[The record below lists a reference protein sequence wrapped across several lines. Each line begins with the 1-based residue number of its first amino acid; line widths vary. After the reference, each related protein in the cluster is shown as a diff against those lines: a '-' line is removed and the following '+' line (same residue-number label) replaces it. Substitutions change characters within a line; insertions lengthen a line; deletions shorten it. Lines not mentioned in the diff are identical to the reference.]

1 MRQHTEARS
10 GARESRTPR
19 AQRQQQQPGPSSQR
33 FFTFLALWL
42 LTCWGVIGALVA
54 PIVEGGWFSVAGAAV
69 LSTLPIVALVRER
82 RKARY
87 PRRFFRLVVMR
98 PFWYTQLLLPLA
110 AAAGLVGLVGGAFF
124 GHALLAGRVALF
136 TMTTAYVVLMT
147 FGWAGSRQLTVKRLL
162 ATWPELPPGLDGLR
176 IVQISDTHIGPHSS
190 KAHFARVAT
199 AVRNAQA
206 DLIAVTGDLV
216 DDHAPDVDA
225 YATALG
231 RLDAPLG
238 VFVVP
243 GNHDVYAGWPEVR
256 ARLEALP
263 VTVLV
268 NNAVLLRRGGE
279 HFAVVGTGDPAGR
292 RGGGKRGEGAAPDVP
307 AALSSVPPGM
317 FVVALAHNPALWP
330 ELARHGVA
338 LTLSGHTHWGQFA
351 LPTLGWSLA
360 SPFLEHAMGIHR
372 EGKSLLYI
380 HPGTNFWGIP
390 FRLGTPPEVAI
401 ITLKCAPSPT
411 MRRE

>member
-1 MRQHTEARS
+1 MNQRTDAEARA
-10 GARESRTPR
+10 GARRKTRGARRPR
-19 AQRQQQQPGPSSQR
+19 GSGGGR
-33 FFTFLALWL
+33 FLFTLVLWL
-42 LTCWGVIGALVA
+42 GTCWGVIGALLA
-54 PIVEGGWFSVAGAAV
+54 PVLGGGWGTVVIAAAV
-69 LSTLPIVALVRER
+69 SLLPLLALVGEHRAE
-82 RKARY
+82 RY
-87 PRRFFRLVVMR
+87 PGRLFRLLVMR
-98 PFWYTQLLLPLA
+98 PFWYVQLLLPLA
-110 AAAGLVGLVGGAFF
+110 AGAGLVGA
-124 GHALLAGRVALF
+124 LAGATFGRSGDAGRLALGM
-136 TMTTAYVVLMT
+136 MTTLYVIVMT
-147 FGWAGSRQLTVKRLL
+147 FGWAGSRQLVVRRYI

-176 IVQISDTHIGPHSS
+176 IAQLSDTHVGPHTS
-190 KAHFARVAT
+190 KAHLSRVAT
-199 AVRNAQA
+199 AVRNANA

-225 YATALG
+225 YAAALG

-243 GNHDVYAGWPEVR
+243 GNHDVYAGWPDVR

-268 NNAVLLRRGGE
+268 NGAVLLRRGGD

-292 RGGGKRGEGAAPDVP
+292 RGGKKENAAPDVP
-307 AALSSVPPGM
+307 AALASVPPGM

-330 ELARHGVA
+330 ELARRGVA

-351 LPTLGWSLA
+351 LPSLGWSLA

-372 EGKSLLYI
+372 DGKSILYI

-390 FRLGTPPEVAI
+390 FRLGTPPEVAL
-401 ITLKCAPSPT
+401 ITLQRGPSPT
-411 MRRE
+411 MRRG

>member
-1 MRQHTEARS
+1 MRHNTEAGSRGRTRGTAR
-10 GARESRTPR
+10 GARK
-19 AQRQQQQPGPSSQR
+19 AQPAPSSRR
-33 FFTFLALWL
+33 FFGLFALWL
-42 LTCWGVIGALVA
+42 ATCWGIVGALLA
-54 PIVEGGWFSVAGAAV
+54 PIVPGGWPAVLLAAV
-69 LSTLPIVALVRER
+69 LSTLPLFALVGECR
-82 RKARY
+82 AGRY
-87 PRRFFRLVVMR
+87 PGRLFRLLVMR
-98 PFWYTQLLLPLA
+98 PFWYVQLLLPLA
-110 AAAGLVGLVGGAFF
+110 AATGLSGAIAGAFF
-124 GHALLAGRVALF
+124 GWPVEAGRVALL
-136 TMTTAYVVLMT
+136 TMVTLFVVVMT
-147 FGWAGSRQLTVKRLL
+147 FGWAGSRDLVVKRML

-176 IVQISDTHIGPHSS
+176 IVQISDTHVGPHTS
-190 KAHFARVAT
+190 KAHLARVAA

-216 DDHAPDVDA
+216 DDHARDVDA
-225 YATALG
+225 YAAALG
-231 RLDAPLG
+231 RLEAPLG

-243 GNHDVYAGWPEVR
+243 GNHDVYAGWQEVR

-268 NNAVLLRRGGE
+268 NSAAILRRGGD

-292 RGGGKRGEGAAPDVP
+292 RGGKKENAAPDVP
-307 AALSSVPPGM
+307 AALDSVPPGM
-317 FVVALAHNPALWP
+317 FVIALAHNPALWP
-330 ELARHGVA
+330 ALARHRVP

-372 EGKSLLYI
+372 DGRSLLYI

-390 FRLGTPPEVAI
+390 FRLGTPPEVAV
-401 ITLKCAPSPT
+401 ITLKQAPSPT